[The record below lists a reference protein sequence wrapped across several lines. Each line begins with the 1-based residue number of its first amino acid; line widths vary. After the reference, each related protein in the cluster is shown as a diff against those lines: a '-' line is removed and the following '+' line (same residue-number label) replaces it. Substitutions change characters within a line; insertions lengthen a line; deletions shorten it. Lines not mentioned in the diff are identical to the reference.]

1 MSHADTMNRYRIL
14 ICSACDFYKPG
25 DDLECAAYRV
35 LVYFIENGK
44 LSPEEVEIAVS
55 EACRQSIAQEVRR

>member
-1 MSHADTMNRYRIL
+1 MFRADTMYREL

-35 LVYFIENGK
+35 LVYLIESGK
-44 LSPEEVEIAVS
+44 LTAEEVEFAVS
-55 EACRQSIAQEVRR
+55 QACRQSIAQEIRR